1 MNSLNENS
9 QKQSNSPLLSDKFED
24 KLVCAISKQSQSF
37 QDEMKKQSQTFKD
50 ELKEIS
56 NFFMKQLK
64 ESLELQSQSFEAKLI
79 TAISTQLKF
88 MDAKLKGASNQPSE
102 SK

>member
-1 MNSLNENS
+1 
-9 QKQSNSPLLSDKFED
+9 
-24 KLVCAISKQSQSF
+24 
-37 QDEMKKQSQTFKD
+37 MKKQSQTFKD
-50 ELKEIS
+50 ELKEMS
-56 NFFMKQLK
+56 NLFTKQLK

-102 SK
+102 SKQRKNSE